1 MAHQIAFELTCGRF
15 LVFSFIFIL
24 VQSLGIHQLTQQQQ
38 YVVGVVHSVLLNI
51 NVCTRLL
58 SVCDSDDVDG
68 SFVRSFVRYKSEQK
82 GIKEQRQHYLD
93 VAREH
98 DATMA
103 LWYPTKN
110 ALVRFAGCEKNG
122 GLATT
127 PPPLLSETSEE
138 FCKIPGISQRL

>member
-1 MAHQIAFELTCGRF
+1 MYVPVCCPSAIVMMWMVPSF
-15 LVFSFIFIL
+15 L
-24 VQSLGIHQLTQQQQ
+24 
-38 YVVGVVHSVLLNI
+38 
-51 NVCTRLL
+51 R
-58 SVCDSDDVDG
+58 